1 MATNILSIN
10 EIVSD
15 PKVRGGR
22 PVIAGTG
29 IRVSD
34 IVAYNRY
41 GDKLTAEQIATDFRL
56 SLGQVHAALAYYY
69 LHQDDIDQQMRDDDE
84 DALELID
91 QLRNQ
96 GRLLE

>member
-1 MATNILSIN
+1 MVATVLNIG

-15 PKVRGGR
+15 PRIRNGQ

-34 IVAYNRY
+34 IVAYHLY
-41 GDKLTAEQIATDFRL
+41 GDKLSPEQISSDFRL

-69 LHQDDIDQQMRDDDE
+69 LHQAEIDDRMRQDVE
-84 DALELID
+84 DAERLKEEL
-91 QLRNQ
+91 RKQ
-96 GRLLE
+96 GRLIE